1 MHTPTTLLRLCRP
14 PATAVATALIT
25 APSSGGT
32 GSPGRRTAAPAAAPL
47 PARTHIIRIPQRYCK
62 CGLGR
67 ALVMRQL
74 LGVALQMTR

>member
-14 PATAVATALIT
+14 PATAAATELIT

-32 GSPGRRTAAPAAAPL
+32 GSRGRRTAAPAAVPL
-47 PARTHIIRIPQRYCK
+47 PARTRIIRIPQRYCR
-62 CGLGR
+62 CGLAR

-74 LGVALQMTR
+74 LGMALQMTK